1 MIKPSVAINGFGRMG
16 RLGLRQAFV
25 PQPRQGSTE
34 GSNDAPYELMLINDA
49 AGDVETAAHLLQFD
63 SIHGRSEKFDLP
75 AISVQTPPG
84 ETAQLKIGE
93 RTLSYT
99 STATIEA
106 GDWEGIDIV
115 LDCTGAYRTS
125 ASLAPYFAA
134 GVKKVVVSA
143 PVKDGP
149 LNVVYGV
156 NHDRFDPEVDHV
168 VTAASCTT
176 NCIAPMLSVLLNSF
190 GVRRGAFTTIH
201 ALTNTQRVLD
211 GFHKDLRRAR
221 SSATSLIP
229 TTTGSAT
236 AIFEIF
242 PELRGRL
249 DGLAVRVPVAQASIA
264 DCTFELDRKVCV
276 DEVHAAFAAAEGNE
290 LAGILGLEHRPL
302 VSIDYEGDCRSA
314 VIDAPSTQVIDGSL
328 IKLLAWYDN
337 ETGYVAR
344 MMQLLSLV
352 AENLVTENSGGR

>member
-1 MIKPSVAINGFGRMG
+1 VAKPKVAINGFGRMG
-16 RLGLRQAFV
+16 RLGLRHV
-25 PQPRQGSTE
+25 LEREVSTT
-34 GSNDAPYELMLINDA
+34 PYEITHVNDA

-63 SIHGRSEKFDLP
+63 SVHGVSDALGALSVAARRSSDNQSRLDLGEQ
-75 AISVQTPPG
+75 SV
-84 ETAQLKIGE
+84 
-93 RTLSYT
+93 RYT
-99 STATIEA
+99 STASIEA

-125 ASLAPYFAA
+125 ASLAPYFEA

-156 NHDRFDPEVDHV
+156 NERTYDPSADHI

-176 NCIAPMLSVLLNSF
+176 NCIAPVLSVLLQRF

-221 SSATSLIP
+221 SSAASLIP

-242 PELRGRL
+242 PQLRGRL
-249 DGLAVRVPVAQASIA
+249 DGLAVRVPLAQASIA
-264 DCTFELDRKVCV
+264 DCTFELEKKAVPE
-276 DEVHAAFAAAEGNE
+276 EVNEAFVEAAAGT
-290 LAGILGLEHRPL
+290 LRGILGVEHRPL
-302 VSIDYEGDCRSA
+302 VSIDYEGEQRSA
-314 VIDAPSTQVIDGSL
+314 VIDALSTQVIDGSL
-328 IKLLAWYDN
+328 VKLIAWYDN

-344 MMQLLSLV
+344 MMELLSLV
-352 AENLVTENSGGR
+352 ASEL

>member
-1 MIKPSVAINGFGRMG
+1 MQTIAVRFLGNKKSVVKPKVAINGFGRMG
-16 RLGLRQAFV
+16 RIGLRRALQ
-25 PQPRQGSTE
+25 QGVSAT
-34 GSNDAPYELMLINDA
+34 PYEVTCINDA

-63 SIHGRSEKFDLP
+63 SVHEPNDAFK
-75 AISVQTPPG
+75 
-84 ETAQLKIGE
+84 QLTVAARRPSDNQLLLEVGQQSM
-93 RTLSYT
+93 RYT
-99 STATIEA
+99 STDSIEA

-125 ASLAPYFAA
+125 TSLAPYFDA

-156 NHDRFDPEVDHV
+156 NEKSYDPSTDHI

-176 NCIAPMLSVLLNSF
+176 NCIAPVLSVLMQSF

-221 SSATSLIP
+221 SSAASLIP
-229 TTTGSAT
+229 TTTGSAS

-242 PELRGRL
+242 PQLRGRL
-249 DGLAVRVPVAQASIA
+249 DGLAVRVPIAQASIA
-264 DCTFELDRKVCV
+264 DCTFELEKTVQPEDVN
-276 DEVHAAFAAAEGNE
+276 DAFATAANGA
-290 LAGILGLEHRPL
+290 LAGILGVEHRPL
-302 VSIDYEGDCRSA
+302 VSIDYEGEQRSA
-314 VIDAPSTQVIDGSL
+314 VIDVLSTQVIDGSL
-328 IKLLAWYDN
+328 VKLLAWYDN

-344 MMQLLSLV
+344 MMELLSLV
-352 AENLVTENSGGR
+352 ATEL

>member
-1 MIKPSVAINGFGRMG
+1 MG
-16 RLGLRQAFV
+16 RLGLRQALEA
-25 PQPRQGSTE
+25 PKQSPSA
-34 GSNDAPYELMLINDA
+34 APYEIKLINDA

-63 SIHGRSEKFDLP
+63 SVHGRSDRFEMPKVSATD
-75 AISVQTPPG
+75 S
-84 ETAQLKIGE
+84 QLKVGD
-93 RTLSYT
+93 RSVSYT
-99 STATIEA
+99 QTDSIGA
-106 GDWEGIDIV
+106 GNWDGIDIV

-125 ASLAPYFAA
+125 ASLAPYFES

-156 NHDRFDPEVDHV
+156 NHQSYDPAVNHI

-176 NCIAPMLSVLLNSF
+176 NCIAPVLSVLLNSF

-221 SSATSLIP
+221 SSAASLIP
-229 TTTGSAT
+229 TSTGSAT

-264 DCTFELDRKVCV
+264 DCTFELSQNVEV
-276 DEVHAAFAAAEGNE
+276 DEVNAAFAAAEGSS

-302 VSIDYEGDCRSA
+302 VSIDYEGERRSA

-328 IKLLAWYDN
+328 VKLLAWYDN

-344 MMQLLSLV
+344 MMQLLALV
-352 AENLVTENSGGR
+352 ASEL

>member
-1 MIKPSVAINGFGRMG
+1 MVQPAVAINGFGRMG
-16 RLGLRQAFV
+16 RLALRQALEQSASAV
-25 PQPRQGSTE
+25 
-34 GSNDAPYELMLINDA
+34 AYEIKLINDA

-63 SIHGRSEKFDLP
+63 SVHGRSDRFEMPKVSATD
-75 AISVQTPPG
+75 S
-84 ETAQLKIGE
+84 QLKVGD
-93 RTLSYT
+93 RSVSYT
-99 STATIEA
+99 QTDSIGA

-125 ASLAPYFAA
+125 ESLAPYFEA

-156 NHDRFDPEVDHV
+156 NHQSYDSTVNHI

-176 NCIAPMLSVLLNSF
+176 NCIAPVLSVLLGDF

-221 SSATSLIP
+221 SSASSLIP
-229 TTTGSAT
+229 TSTGSAT

-242 PELRGRL
+242 PEMRGRL
-249 DGLAVRVPVAQASIA
+249 DGGAVRVPVAQASIA
-264 DCTFELDRKVCV
+264 DCTFELEQNVDI
-276 DEVHAAFAAAEGNE
+276 DEVNAAFTAAQESS
-290 LAGILGLEHRPL
+290 LAGILGVEQRPL
-302 VSIDYEGDCRSA
+302 VSIDYEGERRSA

-328 IKLLAWYDN
+328 VKLLAWYDN

-344 MMQLLSLV
+344 MMQLLAMV
-352 AENLVTENSGGR
+352 ASEL